1 MLTLNG
7 KRMSKSTGNT
17 LLPEEIFSGNNSIL
31 NKAYSPMVVRFFML
45 QAHYRSVLDFSSDA
59 LKASEKGYTKL
70 MEANKL
76 VQKISYCKTTID
88 STLDEKVNHLINSCY
103 KHMNDDFNTPLTIAS
118 LFELVSIINSLSSTN
133 SFGLLSEK
141 VFQDL
146 QKTMNGFIIDVLGL
160 KGVEINTN
168 DDKSE
173 KLIELM
179 LSMRTEAK
187 NNKEYS
193 LSDKIRDD
201 LNKIG
206 VVIKDGKDGTTF
218 TLT

>member
-1 MLTLNG
+1 
-7 KRMSKSTGNT
+7 
-17 LLPEEIFSGNNSIL
+17 
-31 NKAYSPMVVRFFML
+31 
-45 QAHYRSVLDFSSDA
+45 
-59 LKASEKGYTKL
+59 
-70 MEANKL
+70 
-76 VQKISYCKTTID
+76 
-88 STLDEKVNHLINSCY
+88 
-103 KHMNDDFNTPLTIAS
+103 MNDDFNTPLTIAS

-133 SFGLLSEK
+133 SFGILSEK

-179 LSMRTEAK
+179 LSMRAGAK
-187 NNKEYS
+187 NNKDYT
-193 LSDKIRDD
+193 LSDKIRDE

-218 TLT
+218 TIT